1 MADSTPNPW
10 NLEEIAIETPCLV
23 PWGEI
28 EGGGPVRSCQVCR
41 KNVFD
46 LIELTTAAAAQILT
60 ESDVLPCVRV
70 CRAPDGR
77 IVTADNPTGL
87 GIRIWRRLRRHSGW
101 AASLFAL
108 LFLPGCG
115 WLNTCFTY
123 GGPARS
129 IKPTDSG
136 QSLSDDAARPKVDAA
151 NNTAPPGR

>member
-1 MADSTPNPW
+1 MAVSTPN
-10 NLEEIAIETPCLV
+10 LRVLDEIAIETPCLV

-28 EGGGPVRSCQVCR
+28 RGAGQVRACQVCR

-46 LIELTTAAAAQILT
+46 LIELPTVDAAQILT
-60 ESDVLPCVRV
+60 ESDTLPCVRI

-87 GIRIWRRLRRHSGW
+87 GIRIWRGLRRRSGW

-115 WLNTCFTY
+115 WLNSCFVY
-123 GGPARS
+123 GAPARS
-129 IKPTDSG
+129 IKPTDAERSI
-136 QSLSDDAARPKVDAA
+136 SDGSARPKVD
-151 NNTAPPGR
+151 TAKNAVPTE